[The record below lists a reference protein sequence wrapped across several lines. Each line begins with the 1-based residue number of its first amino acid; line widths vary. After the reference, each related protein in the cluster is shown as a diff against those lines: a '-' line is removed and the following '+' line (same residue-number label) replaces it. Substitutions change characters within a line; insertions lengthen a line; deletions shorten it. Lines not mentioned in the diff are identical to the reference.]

1 MPTTPGNARNTA
13 LAYGAVGVSDID
25 RSLWFYC
32 DVLGFRL
39 VGSSPLGVN
48 GARAYHLSTE
58 GGGIDLLTLG
68 GPRQASDWI
77 RDDLQVGV
85 RHIGLK
91 VDDTDE
97 WAARLHGLGTPFWLE
112 PLDAFGKVRIA
123 FFEDPDGANLEIVQG
138 YVQYNKVWD
147 EPLVEQERA
156 VAPPGPA
163 TVRFDHIAVST
174 TNLDATIE
182 FYEKAFGFQVVGQLL
197 RDDDPRGF
205 TITYL
210 RGVSG
215 VLEVFTFSAPM
226 QGCPW
231 APGVAVT
238 GLRHLGMRA
247 EDVRATRL
255 GAEAAGAKLVSE
267 TARGA
272 GGVSSML
279 TDPDGVPVQ
288 LVAGA

>member
-1 MPTTPGNARNTA
+1 MPRTPATGRNIA

-85 RHIGLK
+85 RHIGMK
-91 VDDTDE
+91 VDDTDA

-147 EPLVEQERA
+147 QPLVEEERT

-163 TVRFDHIAVST
+163 AVRFDHIAVST
-174 TNLDATIE
+174 TNLPATIE
-182 FYEKAFGFQVVGQLL
+182 FYEKAFGFRVVGQLL

-205 TITYL
+205 TITYM

-231 APGVAVT
+231 APGAAVT
-238 GLRHLGMRA
+238 GLRHLGVRA
-247 EDVRATRL
+247 DDVRATRM

-267 TARGA
+267 TKGGA
-272 GGVSSML
+272 GGPSVML
-279 TDPDGVPVQ
+279 TDPDGIPVQ
-288 LVAGA
+288 LVAKA